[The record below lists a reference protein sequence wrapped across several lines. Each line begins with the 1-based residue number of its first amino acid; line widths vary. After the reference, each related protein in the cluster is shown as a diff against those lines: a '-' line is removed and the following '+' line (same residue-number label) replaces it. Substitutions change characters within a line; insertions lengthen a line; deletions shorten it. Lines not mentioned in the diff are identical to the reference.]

1 MKRRILLGTFVLRA
15 DTYAQYY
22 GRAMRVR
29 TLIARDYAR
38 AFERCDVLA
47 SPTSPSPGFRV
58 GEKIDD
64 PLAMYLADVFTVGVN
79 LAGLPGLSVPGGF
92 SRGSPR
98 LPIGLQL
105 IGPRLGE
112 PTLFA
117 AAAAYESAT
126 GFGRETPPEGPA

>member
-1 MKRRILLGTFVLRA
+1 LLGTFVLRA
-15 DTYAQYY
+15 DSYERYY

-47 SPTSPSPGFRV
+47 SPTSPVPGFRL
-58 GEKIDD
+58 GEKVGD

-79 LAGLPGLSVPGGF
+79 LAGLPAISVPGGF
-92 SRGSPR
+92 SRTTPR

-105 IGPRLGE
+105 IGPRLAE
-112 PTLFA
+112 PGLFA
-117 AAAAYESAT
+117 VAAAYEDAT
-126 GFGRETPPEGPA
+126 GFGRKSPPEVTP